1 MQKFSWDKT
10 ANSISL
16 KSQEG
21 EFPVV
26 QWLGLHTSPVRDPG
40 SIPGTETK
48 ILQTTRCGQKI
59 NLKKISMGRM
69 KEGELFYFPR
79 GFNYMQCVDLVWI
92 LIQTGQLQTEHLEEK
107 HSIR

>member
-1 MQKFSWDKT
+1 
-10 ANSISL
+10 
-16 KSQEG
+16 
-21 EFPVV
+21 
-26 QWLGLHTSPVRDPG
+26 
-40 SIPGTETK
+40 
-48 ILQTTRCGQKI
+48 
-59 NLKKISMGRM
+59 MGRI